1 MNLYTGK
8 ENITYGGTE
17 GRLVVLDSGYYIS
30 TEEDTFSLD
39 LEDWSLSP
47 VGASF
52 VEDYAR
58 DAVPD
63 EVRKRLE
70 GLNPVQYSY
79 GSRGIVLLDGFDSI
93 LWMGTPDG
101 NMRSRITR
109 NRAEDFNVAGE
120 WIFYHNLDD
129 GGSLWCVRYDG
140 VDDHRI

>member
-1 MNLYTGK
+1 M
-8 ENITYGGTE
+8 
-17 GRLVVLDSGYYIS
+17 
-30 TEEDTFSLD
+30 
-39 LEDWSLSP
+39 
-47 VGASF
+47 
-52 VEDYAR
+52 EDYAR